1 VNVFDLFG
9 LPDVHDLADRVLS
22 GDVSTVRTAAS
33 AARDA
38 GVRLGAQAD
47 TLARERSSVALLW
60 TGDVA
65 VLADAKLRSAEDSVR
80 KQARQVASGA
90 DDLYDAGDALD
101 RAQRE
106 ARRLDGLARAL
117 ENRLDEALDRIR
129 SIPLIG
135 DFQAEALGLFTD
147 FVAPLRPD
155 SVALSIAMQRSSHI
169 EVTAGRSTPPPGRTT
184 PEPPTTST
192 TSEALSS
199 CGRTRRM
206 PTTVPR
212 PQSELGPD
220 GAGPLLNLPRDTAG
234 VGADPGELDRWNREH
249 HPEQTPGRPER
260 ELERRLPGL
269 SIGDPWYNNPLPRV
283 PYPSASPDG
292 RLDVPHAPGAG

>member
-1 VNVFDLFG
+1 MNVFDLFG

-33 AARDA
+33 AALDA

-155 SVALSIAMQRSSHI
+155 SVALSIAMQEILDSYERALT
-169 EVTAGRSTPPPGRTT
+169 TAGQRLASEPGIVRPDAGPVDVGGDASARRTALFRGVYGIDPVT
-184 PEPPTTST
+184 DLDRMMA
-192 TSEALSS
+192 EALD
-199 CGRTRRM
+199 GR
-206 PTTVPR
+206 
-212 PQSELGPD
+212 S
-220 GAGPLLNLPRDTAG
+220 
-234 VGADPGELDRWNREH
+234 
-249 HPEQTPGRPER
+249 
-260 ELERRLPGL
+260 
-269 SIGDPWYNNPLPRV
+269 GDPT
-283 PYPSASPDG
+283 G
-292 RLDVPHAPGAG
+292 TDVPARVGLLAVSSGFGRFGPGVAG